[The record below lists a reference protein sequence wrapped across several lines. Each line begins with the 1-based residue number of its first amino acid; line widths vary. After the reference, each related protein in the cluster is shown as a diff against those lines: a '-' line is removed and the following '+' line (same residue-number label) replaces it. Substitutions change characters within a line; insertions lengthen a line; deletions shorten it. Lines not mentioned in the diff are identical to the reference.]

1 MRIKQAGGKSMGVLD
16 VVKAYTPWA
25 IRRASHRVK
34 REVRWARNARQPV
47 SKVFEDVYNQ
57 SSWGGEQGKFYSGPG
72 SDGNAARIY
81 AQGIEAF
88 LNEWNISSVVDLG
101 CGDFRVASRF
111 LNDEISYVGIDIVES
126 LVHENL
132 AKHRSEKISF
142 ACLDIIKDQLP
153 EGELCL
159 IREVFQHLSNAEILE
174 VMPKLRQFRYVV
186 YTDHQPGPGARCI
199 PNRDISHGVDT
210 RIWLDSALFL
220 DQPPFNADTQLLF
233 ETPASTNLRNPGEQL
248 RTYLLRP

>member
-1 MRIKQAGGKSMGVLD
+1 MGVFD

-57 SSWGGEQGKFYSGPG
+57 GMWGGEQGKFYSGPG
-72 SDGNAARIY
+72 SEGDAARIY
-81 AQGIEAF
+81 AQGIRGFITER
-88 LNEWNISSVVDLG
+88 NISSVVDLG
-101 CGDFRVASRF
+101 CGDFRVASQF
-111 LNDEISYVGIDIVES
+111 LDDQMTYVGVDIVGS
-126 LVHENL
+126 LVRENG
-132 AKHRSEKISF
+132 AKYGSDRVSF

-220 DQPPFNADTQLLF
+220 DQPPFNAPVQLLF
-233 ETPASTNLRNPGEQL
+233 ENPAAVNLRNPGEQF
-248 RTYLLRP
+248 RTYLLWP

>member
-1 MRIKQAGGKSMGVLD
+1 VRIKQAGGKSMGVLD